1 MFREQSLRLLI
12 VHASMDDDVVALLP
26 VDRCSN
32 LMLVTQ
38 LESVQDT
45 DDFVKVAASD
55 SRIGEKETDGFLW
68 VDDEYISDLSRMFV
82 RL

>member
-1 MFREQSLRLLI
+1 MFREQSLRLLV
-12 VHASMDDDVVALLP
+12 VHASMDDHVVALLP

>member
-1 MFREQSLRLLI
+1 
-12 VHASMDDDVVALLP
+12 MDDDVVALLP